1 MPDAALIEDQA
12 LVEDASYKWGY
23 LVLAYGLLAIVGY
36 RGFMLQET
44 SWELLALVVGGG
56 IVTSLHRAIKGESTV
71 WWRLTAAMTA
81 VVALALAS
89 WFAGQ
94 LR

>member
-1 MPDAALIEDQA
+1 MM
-12 LVEDASYKWGY
+12 
-23 LVLAYGLLAIVGY
+23 LAYGLLAIVGY
-36 RGFMLQET
+36 RGFILQET

-71 WWRLTAAMTA
+71 WWRLTAGMTA

-89 WFAGQ
+89 WLAG
-94 LR
+94 RAG